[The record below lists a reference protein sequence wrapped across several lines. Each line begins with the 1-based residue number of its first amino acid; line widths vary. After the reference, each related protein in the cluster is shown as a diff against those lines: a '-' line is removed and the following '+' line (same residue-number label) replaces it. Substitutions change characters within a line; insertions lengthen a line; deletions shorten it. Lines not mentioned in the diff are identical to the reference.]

1 MKFVYPGSN
10 LYAGK
15 LEAQMTTVDATDAR
29 SELTS
34 VIRKILDGQHAD
46 IRDRVR
52 EGLERPDIG
61 PLYDLDR
68 EEYRARVFAWMREV
82 AAEGDPAMGFPKEYG
97 GQDAVAR
104 SVAAFETLA
113 FGDLSLLVKCGV
125 QFGLFGGA
133 VLHLGTERHHE
144 RYLRDIVTV
153 DLPGCFAMTETGHG
167 SNVQALGTTATYEP
181 EGGEF
186 VVHTPEP
193 EAQKDYIGNAARD
206 GRMAAVFAQ
215 LVVGGENRGVHVL
228 LVPLRDQSGAVLP
241 GVEIEDCG
249 PKLGLEGVDNG
260 RIRFDH
266 VRVPREALLNRYA
279 DVSPEGEYTS
289 PIENPTRRFFTMLG
303 TLVQGRVSV
312 CGAGIGASKVALT
325 MAVRHALERR
335 QFGPPGGEEVV
346 LLDYR
351 VHQRRLLPALAT
363 TYALHFAQDRLRAEL
378 HEVFTAEQRAIRS
391 HSAEPSARGQA
402 EDRARRELETLAA
415 GVKALAT
422 WHATATIQECREA
435 CGGAGYLSANRFA
448 ALKADSDVFTTFEGD
463 NTILL
468 QLAAKNLL
476 TDYRDQFG
484 ELDPLGTA
492 TFMAGQVAS
501 QVAERTALREILGR
515 LGDQLLPGRD
525 DERDLLDHGNQLE
538 LFRWRHEHVLAGVAR
553 RLRRGIDGGRE
564 PFEVLVDCQD
574 HVVTTARSWAD
585 LVVLE
590 AFATAVEDCE
600 DPAAAELL
608 GKLCSLHALSTIE
621 RERGWYQ
628 EHGRLSPPRSKA
640 VIKTVNVLCAELRP
654 HAATFVDAFGVPEK
668 WLGAWG
674 TPA

>member
-1 MKFVYPGSN
+1 MATS
-10 LYAGK
+10 
-15 LEAQMTTVDATDAR
+15 LEQTSTTLRRV
-29 SELTS
+29 
-34 VIRKILDGQHAD
+34 LDGEYAE
-46 IRDRVR
+46 IRDRTRSWLGMPGHEPV
-52 EGLERPDIG
+52 
-61 PLYDLDR
+61 YDLPIEEHR
-68 EEYRARVFAWMREV
+68 ERVLAWTREL
-82 AAEGDPAMGFPKEYG
+82 ASEGDPAMGFPEAYG

-133 VLHLGTERHHE
+133 VLHLGTEHHHE

-181 EGGEF
+181 ETGEF
-186 VVHTPEP
+186 VVNTAEP
-193 EAQKDYIGNAARD
+193 EAQKDYIGSAARD
-206 GRMAAVFAQ
+206 GRLAAVFAQ
-215 LVVGGENRGVHVL
+215 LIVGGENRGVHAL
-228 LVPLRDQSGAVLP
+228 LVPLRDESGAVLP

-249 PKLGLEGVDNG
+249 PKLGLDGVDNG

-266 VRVPREALLNRYA
+266 VRVPREALLDRYGGVSA
-279 DVSPEGEYTS
+279 DGEYRST
-289 PIENPTRRFFTMLG
+289 IENPTRRFFTMLG

-325 MAVRHALERR
+325 MAVRHAAGRR
-335 QFGPPGGEEVV
+335 QFGPPGGAEEAV

-363 TYALHFAQDRLRAEL
+363 TYALHFAQDRLRHEL
-378 HEVFTAEQRAIRS
+378 HEVFTAEDPDDRS
-391 HSAEPSARGQA
+391 
-402 EDRARRELETLAA
+402 RRELETLAA
-415 GVKALAT
+415 GVKAVAT

-435 CGGAGYLSANRFA
+435 CGGAGYLRENRFA

-463 NTILL
+463 NTVLL
-468 QLAAKNLL
+468 QLTAKNLL

-492 TFMAGQVAS
+492 TFVASQVAS
-501 QVAERTALREILGR
+501 QVAERTALRELLGR

-525 DERDLLDHGNQLE
+525 DERDLLDRSTQVD
-538 LFRWRHEHVLAGVAR
+538 LFRWRHDHVLAGVAR
-553 RLRRGIDGGRE
+553 RLKGGIDGGGD
-564 PFEVLVDCQD
+564 PFEVLVECQD
-574 HVVTTARSWAD
+574 HVVATARSWAD

-590 AFATAVEDCE
+590 AFAAAVEDCH
-600 DPAAAELL
+600 DAGTRDLL
-608 GKLCSLHALSTIE
+608 DKLCSLHALSTIE

-640 VIKTVNVLCAELRP
+640 VIKIVNALCAELRP
-654 HAATFVDAFGVPEK
+654 HAEALVDAFGVPESC
-668 WLGAWG
+668 LGAWG
-674 TPA
+674 RPQ